1 MTSKLPHRLLGTL
14 LIGACV
20 LAAYAGGMHGV
31 FIFDDLG
38 TIVQNENIG
47 TLWPLSVPLT
57 GPHELPSSGR
67 PLVSLSL
74 ALNFAAGGL
83 DPVGYHAFNL
93 TVHFLVSV
101 LLWRVTRRLLL
112 RTPATR

>member
-31 FIFDDLG
+31 FVFDDEA
-38 TIVQNENIG
+38 TIVQNDTIG
-47 TLWPLSVPLT
+47 TLWPAWVPLT
-57 GPHELPSSGR
+57 GPHESPSSGR

-74 ALNFAAGGL
+74 ALNFAASGL
-83 DPVGYHAFNL
+83 DTFGYHAFNL
-93 TVHFLVSV
+93 TVTF
-101 LLWRVTRRLLL
+101 W
-112 RTPATR
+112 